1 MANMKHKPIKEMKA
15 PVKSRDHKLG
25 GQGSKPIERQASSH
39 LTSKVQTNLPILG
52 ILKCRDK
59 CIIRQPTYA
68 TEFCLSVCLITPLSV
83 YDNLE
88 CCKKAEHACMKSN
101 KNNFLT
107 ESNTILCHYSIS
119 LRLHAV
125 KTVTSYFNA

>member
-1 MANMKHKPIKEMKA
+1 
-15 PVKSRDHKLG
+15 
-25 GQGSKPIERQASSH
+25 
-39 LTSKVQTNLPILG
+39 
-52 ILKCRDK
+52 
-59 CIIRQPTYA
+59 
-68 TEFCLSVCLITPLSV
+68 
-83 YDNLE
+83 
-88 CCKKAEHACMKSN
+88 MKSN